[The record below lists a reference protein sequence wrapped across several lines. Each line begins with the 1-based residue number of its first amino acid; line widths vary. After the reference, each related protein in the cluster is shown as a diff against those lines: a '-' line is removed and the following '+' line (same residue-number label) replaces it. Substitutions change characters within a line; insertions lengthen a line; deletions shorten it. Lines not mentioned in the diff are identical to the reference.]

1 MENISLFSYFSH
13 LNVLWEAFIEI
24 SFTMCQMATTLNTNK
39 IIFDGTI
46 TAKLSFIWWKWL
58 FLVLFYKKTHPQFCN
73 KNASL
78 QKNNHINSTGI
89 NLKIEFV
96 FWVWNS
102 AVLWKPVNL
111 PSDRHNC
118 LDLRFQI
125 SSCYL
130 LYRLQSQ
137 WKLSHIRNQK
147 NCEINLKGQIL
158 EPLETLQVQIL

>member
-1 MENISLFSYFSH
+1 MNNKCLFCYRFPSFIVTFNNTKKWIIKQTKFLHLVFNFSKQFLLKLLMENICLFSYFSH

-78 QKNNHINSTGI
+78 QKQSYQFN
-89 NLKIEFV
+89 
-96 FWVWNS
+96 WN
-102 AVLWKPVNL
+102 
-111 PSDRHNC
+111 
-118 LDLRFQI
+118 
-125 SSCYL
+125 
-130 LYRLQSQ
+130 QS
-137 WKLSHIRNQK
+137 
-147 NCEINLKGQIL
+147 
-158 EPLETLQVQIL
+158 